1 MAHKECGS
9 WNKIWGKIPRLTTET
24 SLVSDSPPAVDDFR
38 LYRRL
43 LTHVLPYKWVF
54 LLAIAGML
62 LVSAGDASI
71 VMMLQPII
79 DDGFV
84 NRDAAFIQ
92 WVPLVLVVL
101 GLARA
106 AGTFIDSYCMSWVAR
121 RVIQDLRQSM
131 FEQLSRAPVYYHDK
145 NSSGVLTAR
154 LIYHVEQVASASTTA
169 VRTLVR
175 DAFKALCLLLWMFY
189 LSWQMSLL
197 FAIILPV
204 AYFVFK
210 FSSHR
215 FRAISL
221 RVQESVGGI
230 THVIKEALQGQ
241 RVIKI
246 FDAHEYQNRIFGDA
260 NNHNRQQIMKATAVS
275 SASVSLVVFLS
286 GIGVAGVI
294 WMALQQD
301 ISPGVFSSYLA
312 AMIMTNKPIRSLS
325 KINLVIQGGL
335 AGAQSVFDSIDL
347 KQESDYGTVE
357 LKNVVGDLHFS
368 NVSFGYFET
377 DKPVLDDI
385 SIDIKAG
392 TTVAL
397 VGASGSGKSTIA
409 SLLLRFYSPTAGE
422 ISIDGKPLESITL
435 KSLRA
440 NTAIVT
446 QEIVLFDDTIRN
458 NIAYGEKGKI
468 DATRLLKAATAAHV
482 MEFAERMTDGL
493 DSMIGEQGIRLSGG
507 QRQRIAIA
515 RALYRDA
522 PLLIMDEATSSLD
535 SHSEQHIRSA
545 IARLIENRTSL
556 IIAHRLSTIENAD
569 LIVVLDNGRIV
580 QQGSHGELLKR
591 GGAYAKLHR
600 AQHREQS
607 TAHTA

>member
-1 MAHKECGS
+1 M
-9 WNKIWGKIPRLTTET
+9 
-24 SLVSDSPPAVDDFR
+24 SDSPAAVDDFR

-71 VMMLQPII
+71 AVMLQPII

-84 NRDAAFIQ
+84 NREAAFLQ
-92 WVPLVLVVL
+92 WVVLVLVAL
-101 GLARA
+101 GFLRA
-106 AGTFIDSYCMSWVAR
+106 VGTFVDSYCMSWVAR
-121 RVIQDLRQSM
+121 CLIQNLRQLM
-131 FEQLSRAPVYYHDK
+131 FEQLIRAPVYYHDK

-154 LIYHVEQVASASTTA
+154 LIYHVEQVADASTTA
-169 VRTLVR
+169 VRTLFR
-175 DAFKALCLLLWMFY
+175 DAFKTLFLLLWMFY
-189 LSWQMSLL
+189 LSWKLSLL

-204 AYFVFK
+204 AYLVFK
-210 FSSHR
+210 LSSHR
-215 FRAISL
+215 FRAASL

-230 THVIKEALQGQ
+230 IHIIKEALQGQ

-246 FDAHEYQNRIFGDA
+246 FGAYDYQHRIFGNA
-260 NNHNRQQIMKATAVS
+260 NNRNRQQIMKAAAVS
-275 SASVSLVVFLS
+275 AASVSLVVFLS

-294 WMALQQD
+294 WLALQQD

-312 AMIMTNKPIRSLS
+312 AMIMTTKPIRSLS
-325 KINLVIQGGL
+325 KINLVIQAGL
-335 AGAQSVFDSIDL
+335 AGAQSVFDTIDL
-347 KQESDYGTVE
+347 KPEPDHGTVE
-357 LKNVVGDLHFS
+357 LKDVIGDVRFDH
-368 NVSFGYFET
+368 VSFNYLSS
-377 DKPVLDDI
+377 DKPVLSDV

-409 SLLLRFYSPTAGE
+409 SLLLRFHSPSSGQ
-422 ISIDGKPLESITL
+422 ISIDGKPLESVTL
-435 KSLRA
+435 ESLRA

-446 QEIVLFDDTIRN
+446 QEIVLFDDSIRN
-458 NIAYGEKGKI
+458 NIAYGEKGKV
-468 DATRLLKAATAAHV
+468 ASSKLLKAATAAHV
-482 MEFAERMTDGL
+482 MEFAEGMTDGL
-493 DSMIGEQGIRLSGG
+493 DTIIGEQGIRLSGG

-535 SHSEQHIRSA
+535 SHSEQHIRST
-545 IARLIENRTSL
+545 IARLVKNRTSL

-569 LIVVLDNGRIV
+569 LILVLEKGRIV
-580 QQGSHGELLKR
+580 QQGAHDELLKR
-591 GGAYAKLHR
+591 GGAYARLHR
-600 AQHREQS
+600 AQHTKRASAQS
-607 TAHTA
+607 A